1 MEKKAKS
8 EGSMLLQYIDN
19 AVEIRYLQVRGN
31 VTEIRETLRGHANVM
46 NDRTINFRKEIDDLN
61 DRSIEIRKEINDL
74 RHSNICLWAVIFFML
89 IERISVYY
97 F

>member
-8 EGSMLLQYIDN
+8 EGSMLLQIIDN

-46 NDRTINFRKEIDDLN
+46 NNRTINFRKEIN
-61 DRSIEIRKEINDL
+61 EL
-74 RHSNICLWAVIFFML
+74 RHSNMCLWAVIFFML
-89 IERISVYY
+89 IERLSVYY

>member
-1 MEKKAKS
+1 MEKKTKS

-46 NDRTINFRKEIDDLN
+46 NNRTIT
-61 DRSIEIRKEINDL
+61 IRNEINYL
-74 RHSNICLWAVIFFML
+74 RHSNMCLWAVIFFML

>member
-1 MEKKAKS
+1 MEKKTKS

-31 VTEIRETLRGHANVM
+31 VREIRENLGDHVNVM
-46 NDRTINFRKEIDDLN
+46 NNRTINFRKEIN
-61 DRSIEIRKEINDL
+61 EL
-74 RHSNICLWAVIFFML
+74 RHSNMCLWAVIFFML
-89 IERISVYY
+89 IERISIHY

>member
-1 MEKKAKS
+1 MES

-19 AVEIRYLQVRGN
+19 AVEIRHLQVRGN
-31 VTEIRETLRGHANVM
+31 VTEIRENLRGHVNDM
-46 NDRTINFRKEIDDLN
+46 NKRTIR
-61 DRSIEIRKEINDL
+61 IRKEINDL
-74 RHSNICLWAVIFFML
+74 RHSNMCLWAVIFFML